1 MNSTSEFFKEFLRN
15 PAGIG
20 AIVPS
25 SQALAQEII
34 DQASINKAKVIVE
47 FGSGTGV
54 FTKKIIA
61 SIDCKTTFLAFEYNQ
76 QLAEALTKEL
86 PLLRLYNQS
95 AAELPYILEG
105 LKIKKVDCIISGLP
119 WATFTD
125 EIQDELLNAA
135 YTSLKRGGRF
145 VTFAYL
151 QGLLLPGGIKFAE
164 KINKRFQ
171 TVSKSR
177 IIWNNIPPA
186 FVYRCVK

>member
-1 MNSTSEFFKEFLRN
+1 M
-15 PAGIG
+15 
-20 AIVPS
+20 PS
-25 SQALAQEII
+25 SQALAQEMIN
-34 DQASINKAKVIVE
+34 QASIKKAKVIVE

-54 FTKKIIA
+54 FTKKII
-61 SIDCKTTFLAFEYNQ
+61 SEIDCKTTFLAFEYNQ
-76 QLAEALTKEL
+76 QLAEALAREV

-95 AAELPYILEG
+95 AADLPKVLDG
-105 LKIKKVDCIISGLP
+105 LKIRKVDCIISGLP

-135 YTSLKRGGRF
+135 YTSLKRSGRF

-164 KINKRFQ
+164 KINKRFR

-186 FVYRCVK
+186 FVYKCVK